1 MGWISSTRCFVSFL
15 QHECCNHGHIDVAT
29 VLLDHGAVANAPGL
43 DGDTP
48 LHDAVANGHF
58 EVARLLISRGA
69 NPSLRCNIVVNFH
82 GVAMSFSLRNYH
94 GVAAGNFAT
103 TESMKHLLSLPLI
116 TAHTSPVSMPVNGS
130 LLSL

>member
-1 MGWISSTRCFVSFL
+1 MFFPFFL

-29 VLLDHGAVANAPGL
+29 VLLDHGAVVNAPGL

-69 NPSLRCNIVVNFH
+69 NPALRCDIVVNFH
-82 GVAMSFSLRNYH
+82 GVSMYFSLRNYH
-94 GVAAGNFAT
+94 GVAAGDF
-103 TESMKHLLSLPLI
+103 ESMKHLLSLPLI